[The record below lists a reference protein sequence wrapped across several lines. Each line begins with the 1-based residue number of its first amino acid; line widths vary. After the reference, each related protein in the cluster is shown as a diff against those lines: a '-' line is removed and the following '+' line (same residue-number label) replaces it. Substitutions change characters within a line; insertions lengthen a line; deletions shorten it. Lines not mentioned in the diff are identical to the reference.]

1 MDSSGARLDKFL
13 MRKSNR
19 KLVFSAIHRKGFL
32 SRVQIANLTHM
43 SLMTVGR
50 IVDELVSIGIVV
62 EEDSSDTTATVG
74 RRPKLLHVA
83 SDHFLSVGVEIDR
96 DGIYAGIINLQGKVL
111 KKLEY
116 KDNYSGESAETVLKK
131 VSEIIKQIL
140 SENPELPVIHAVGVA
155 CPGLIDD
162 GVIRFSSQMKWKD
175 VPAVDILREYTGI
188 NDIFLDNEVKAHGM
202 AEDMFGL
209 AKGYKSSVVLTMGS
223 GIGSSVLINHKLY
236 RGRLNMAGEIG
247 HICINPYGNM
257 CECGK
262 RGCLQ
267 TYMADWAILREAR
280 MVQEDIT
287 IDGVFQAYSEE
298 KAWAVDL
305 IGRVMEYLSIT
316 ISILASTYSP
326 DIIILCGRLIEDHE
340 VFRNLVEKQ
349 YRNATKDYMLDPF
362 HVRVSDLGSDG
373 TVVGA
378 GTLAYYNMLDKIL

>member
-1 MDSSGARLDKFL
+1 

-19 KLVFSAIHRKGFL
+19 KLVFSAIHKKGSI
-32 SRVQIANLTHM
+32 SRVQIANMTHM

-50 IVDELVSIGIVV
+50 IVDELVGIGIVV
-62 EEDSSDTTATVG
+62 EEESGDTTSTVG

-83 SDHFLSVGVEIDR
+83 SDRFLSVGVEIDR
-96 DGIYAGIINLQGKVL
+96 DGIYAGVINLYGSVL
-111 KKLEY
+111 RKLEY
-116 KDNYSGESAETVLKK
+116 KFNCSGESAETVLKK
-131 VSEIIKQIL
+131 VSKLIKQIL
-140 SENPELPVIHAVGVA
+140 SENPELPVIPAVGVA

-175 VPAVDILREYTGI
+175 VPAVELLRKYTGI
-188 NDIFLDNEVKAHGM
+188 NDVFIDNEVKAHGM

-209 AKGYKSSVVLTMGS
+209 AKSYRSSVVLTMGS
-223 GIGSSVLINHKLY
+223 GIGSSILINHKLY
-236 RGRLNMAGEIG
+236 RGKRNMAGEIG

-287 IDGVFQAYSEE
+287 LEGVFRAYSE
-298 KAWAVDL
+298 KKPWAEEL

-326 DIIILCGRLIEDHE
+326 DIIILCGRLIEEHE
-340 VFRNLVEKQ
+340 VFRNLIEER
-349 YRNATKDYMLDPF
+349 YRHPAEDYRPDPL
-362 HVRVSDLGSDG
+362 VLVSDLGPDG
-373 TVVGA
+373 TIVGA

>member
-1 MDSSGARLDKFL
+1 MDNRLDKFL

-19 KLVFSAIHRKGFL
+19 KLVFSAIHKKGSI
-32 SRVQIANLTHM
+32 SRVQIANMTHM

-50 IVDELVSIGIVV
+50 IVDELVNIGIVV
-62 EEDSSDTTATVG
+62 EEDSNDMTATLG

-83 SDHFLSVGVEIDR
+83 SNNFLSVGVEIDR

-111 KKLEY
+111 KKMEQKY
-116 KDNYSGESAETVLKK
+116 NCSGQTAEIVLKK
-131 VSEIIKQIL
+131 VGEIIKQIL
-140 SENPELPVIHAVGVA
+140 SENPELPVIQAVGVA

-162 GVIRFSSQMKWKD
+162 GVIRFSSQMKWTD
-175 VPAVDILREYTGI
+175 VPAVEIIQKYTGI
-188 NDIFLDNEVKAHGM
+188 NDIFIDNEVKAHGM

-209 AKGYKSSVVLTMGS
+209 AKGYRNSVVLTMGS
-223 GIGSSVLINHKLY
+223 GIGSSILINHKLY

-247 HICINPYGNM
+247 HICINPSGNM

-287 IDGVFQAYSEE
+287 LDGVFEAYTEG
-298 KAWAVDL
+298 KVWAVSL
-305 IGRVMEYLSIT
+305 IDRVMEYLSIT
-316 ISILASTYSP
+316 VSILANTYSP
-326 DIIILCGRLIEDHE
+326 DIIILCGRLLEDHV
-340 VFRNLVEKQ
+340 VFRDLVESR
-349 YRNATKDYMLDPF
+349 YRGATKDYMLDTF
-362 HVRVSDLGSDG
+362 RVQVSDLGPDG

>member
-1 MDSSGARLDKFL
+1 MDNRLDKFL

-19 KLVFSAIHRKGFL
+19 KLVFSAIHKKGSI
-32 SRVQIANLTHM
+32 SRVQIADMTHM

-62 EEDSSDTTATVG
+62 EEDSNDMTVALG
-74 RRPKLLHVA
+74 RRPKLLHVV
-83 SDHFLSVGVEIDR
+83 SDNFLSVGVEIDR

-111 KKLEY
+111 KKMEQKY
-116 KDNYSGESAETVLKK
+116 NCSGQTAEIVLKK
-131 VSEIIKQIL
+131 VGEIIKQIL
-140 SENPELPVIHAVGVA
+140 SENPELPVIQAVGVA

-162 GVIRFSSQMKWKD
+162 GVIRFSSQMKWTD
-175 VPAVDILREYTGI
+175 VPAVEILQKYTGI
-188 NDIFLDNEVKAHGM
+188 NDIFIDNEVKAHGM

-209 AKGYKSSVVLTMGS
+209 AKGYRNSVVLTMGS
-223 GIGSSVLINHKLY
+223 GIGSSILINHKLY

-247 HICINPYGNM
+247 HICINPSGNM

-287 IDGVFQAYSEE
+287 LDGVFEAYAEG
-298 KAWAVDL
+298 KAWAVSL
-305 IGRVMEYLSIT
+305 IDRVMEYLSIT
-316 ISILASTYSP
+316 VSILANTYSP
-326 DIIILCGRLIEDHE
+326 DIIILCGRLLEDHE
-340 VFRNLVEKQ
+340 IFRNLVESR
-349 YRNATKDYMLDPF
+349 YRGATKDYMLETF
-362 HVRVSDLGSDG
+362 RVQVSDLGPDG